1 VCTYVTTT
9 VDLTGS
15 AKGPQGWFPATTAT
29 VYYDH
34 PVHAAAE
41 HTLNVDVLNQGA
53 GPDYRVA
60 LELDPAAAR
69 ALAEAILTTLQ
80 TVDG

>member
-1 VCTYVTTT
+1 MCTYVTRSLP
-9 VDLTGS
+9 VEGS
-15 AKGPQGWFPATTAT
+15 AKGPDGWFDATSAS

-41 HTLNVDVLNQGA
+41 HTLNIDVLNPRL
-53 GPDYRVA
+53 GPSARLA
-60 LELDPAAAR
+60 LELDPVTAR
-69 ALAEAILTTLQ
+69 ALAEAILTTLD

>member
-1 VCTYVTTT
+1 MCTYVTRT
-9 VDLTGS
+9 VPVEGS
-15 AKGPQGWFPATTAT
+15 AKGPDGWFPAAVAT

-41 HTLNVDVLNQGA
+41 HTLNIDVLNAGLGPGA
-53 GPDYRVA
+53 RLA
-60 LELDPAAAR
+60 LELDPATAR
-69 ALAEAILTTLQ
+69 ALAEAILTTLE

>member
-1 VCTYVTTT
+1 MCTYVTRT
-9 VDLTGS
+9 VPVEGS
-15 AKGPQGWFPATTAT
+15 AKGATGWFTATSAT

-34 PVHAAAE
+34 PVHAAPE
-41 HTLNVDVLNQGA
+41 HTLNIDVLNA
-53 GPDYRVA
+53 GLGPSARLA

-69 ALAEAILTTLQ
+69 ALAEAILTTLE